1 MRSAGRWMRL
11 LALAGGMV
19 ISALSSLWAA
29 TNSPPVM
36 VPAPDWGAS
45 LLRMAGAFVL
55 VVGVFLGGAWLF
67 RNWQRVMTPRGM
79 APKLQ
84 VLEVKSLGQRHA
96 LYVVGYEQQRLLLAA
111 SPAGVNLLTVLPPA
125 SGTGGAA
132 AAPPSFSEALRSA
145 EGRAS

>member
-1 MRSAGRWMRL
+1 MRPSGLIARGAALTGWASLAAVSRL
-11 LALAGGMV
+11 LA
-19 ISALSSLWAA
+19 A
-29 TNSPPVM
+29 TNLPPAV

-45 LLRMAGAFVL
+45 LFRLAGAFVL

-79 APKLQ
+79 SPKLQ
-84 VLEVKSLGQRHA
+84 ILEVKSLGQRHA

-111 SPAGVNLLTVLPPA
+111 SPTGVNLLTALPPA
-125 SGTGGAA
+125 SGPEAKP
-132 AAPPSFSEALRSA
+132 AAPGSFVEALRSA